1 MITPGEVLEDYLN
14 DFNLTIEDLAARS
27 GLNKNKIKK
36 IIKGK
41 SKIDE
46 VIAKKFANIFER
58 PVHFWTN
65 LEKQY
70 QEDSKRLN

>member
-1 MITPGEVLEDYLN
+1 MVTPGEVLEDYLN
-14 DFNLTIEDLAARS
+14 DFNLTVDDLAARS

-46 VIAKKFANIFER
+46 SIAKKFENIFRR
-58 PVHFWTN
+58 PTHFWMD

-70 QEDSKRLN
+70 QEVKN